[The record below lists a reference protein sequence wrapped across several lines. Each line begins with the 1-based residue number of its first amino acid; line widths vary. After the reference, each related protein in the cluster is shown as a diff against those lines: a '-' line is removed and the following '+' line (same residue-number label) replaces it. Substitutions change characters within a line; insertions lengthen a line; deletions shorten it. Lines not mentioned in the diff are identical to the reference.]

1 MTSRLRR
8 SIAFGILTAALSV
21 LAAADEP
28 REGLV
33 VLEAPTPGTGSAAAG
48 LLPGDVLLSW
58 RRGGA
63 SGVLRWPSGL
73 VEAEIEQAARGTVTL
88 HGRRGPTQMI
98 WRTPEGSWNLRTRP
112 ALSPHLLALYREG
125 AEWFANRQPE
135 KGAESW
141 RAAVDAADRAADKPR
156 AAWFLGE
163 LGRAWAKL
171 GQWEEAD
178 AAYEEAIR
186 RMERSGMGAS
196 LLREWGATFVRR
208 ELWARAESCYRRAFA
223 QAPQES
229 YTAARDLAM
238 LATIATWQGDLDS
251 AERRYRQALST
262 RKQIAPIGPPLV
274 QVIREEVES
283 FRIPPR
289 GNSRGNTQE
298 IDALRRRL
306 ERLRETLLAEAGVAP
321 ARPGESSARS
331 AATAPPK
338 KENPLELIQKA
349 LAKAEREAPGSLAVS
364 DRWQELGSFAFE
376 NGDPVA
382 AEIAWLRALDLR
394 EKLASGTLR
403 DARTLHD
410 LGRVHQKAERE
421 TAAASFFCRA
431 AAALDRQ
438 GQMPVDDEAAR
449 AALGAEP
456 GSYDRDCVAALVAM
470 NRPEEAFL
478 ALERSRVRGTALPL
492 APQLARRR
500 KDIDTERNRAL
511 GRLGRL
517 STSRDRDEVDLLL
530 AYARDL
536 EAQREEIAG
545 PLDLDGI
552 RAALPAGTVLLA
564 WSIGETESF
573 LFVVQ
578 PAGTP
583 GLGVEVHPVRSGA
596 AALWERVDAFAAE
609 AGTVE
614 TGPGPTRKEA
624 VELYRLLLG
633 PVDTRI
639 ATAEKLL
646 VLPDDILAPLPFDAL
661 VRGED
666 LLGKQKPIE
675 TDASATAWAARAA
688 RLRTSLPAALP

>member
-8 SIAFGILTAALSV
+8 SIAFGILTAALSA

-33 VLEAPTPGTGSAAAG
+33 VLAAPTPGTDSAEAG

-73 VEAEIEQAARGTVTL
+73 VEAETEQAARGTVTL
-88 HGRRGPTQMI
+88 HGRRGPMQMI
-98 WRTPEGSWNLRTRP
+98 WRMPAVSWNLRTRP

-141 RAAVDAADRAADKPR
+141 RAAVDAADRADEKPR

-163 LGRAWAKL
+163 LGRAWADL

-186 RMERSGMGAS
+186 RMERSSMGAS

-208 ELWARAESCYRRAFA
+208 ELWDRAETCYRRAFA

-238 LATIATWQGDLDS
+238 LATIATYQGDLDS

-262 RKQIAPIGPPLV
+262 RKQIAPIGPSLV
-274 QVIREEVES
+274 PVIREEVES
-283 FRIPPR
+283 FRSP
-289 GNSRGNTQE
+289 SFGNTQE
-298 IDALRRRL
+298 IDALRRKL

-349 LAKAEREAPGSLAVS
+349 LGKAEREAPGSLAVS
-364 DRWQELGSFAFE
+364 DRWQELGNFAFE

-382 AEIAWLRALDLR
+382 AEVAWLRALDLR

-421 TAAASFFCRA
+421 PAAASFLCRA
-431 AAALDRQ
+431 AAALDRL

-633 PVDTRI
+633 PVDARI

-675 TDASATAWAARAA
+675 TDASATAWAAR
-688 RLRTSLPAALP
+688 RRTSLPAALP